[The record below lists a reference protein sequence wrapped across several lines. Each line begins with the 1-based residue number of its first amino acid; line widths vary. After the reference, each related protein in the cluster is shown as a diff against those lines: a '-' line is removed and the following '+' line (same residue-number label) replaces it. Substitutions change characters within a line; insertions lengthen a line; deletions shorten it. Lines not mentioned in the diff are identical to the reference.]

1 MKAEKDKLTEV
12 VKHKLADYEK
22 QPPAHVWENIHAQL
36 NTAAP
41 AENAGLALMLRKHWY
56 VAVALAA
63 AILLLLFVLSFAG
76 DAGIYDNSL
85 LKSQSQFT
93 EESNP
98 HKTPSDNHSA
108 INEVAEII
116 LPQKYNNSGDKKA
129 VAANPDK
136 ENINAPVIEQ
146 RQTIKPVNTLLAFAS
161 GQINNDPHYR
171 LPAKA
176 ILKEKSV
183 LKQLPV
189 KKQDNQII
197 FTDMPASM
205 SGNNNWAFGIYATPE
220 MMYGHS
226 QTNGGKPSYSADF
239 AIMYKFNDYFL
250 QSGLSFGSSDDNSN
264 ANINYMQTEFM
275 GTYHD
280 VYDVTF
286 DTTGGGAPQPV
297 YHTQEVEV
305 YDTTEHFTTT
315 VYTNSYRYLSLPL
328 LMGYQQQITDKFSYS
343 LKGGPMVSFML
354 EESSDFAFNH
364 DNAHIQAIYNMPADR
379 VTTNWQALI
388 SLGLQYRIHNKIQ
401 LAVEPRMKYYFNPV
415 YNTQAK
421 GRDDNP
427 VALGVRTGLIVGF

>member
-22 QPPAHVWENIHAQL
+22 QPPAHVWDNIHAQL
-36 NTAAP
+36 NTVAP
-41 AENAGLALMLRKHWY
+41 RENAGLTMMLRKHWY
-56 VAVALAA
+56 IAVALAA

-76 DAGIYDNSL
+76 DAGIYDNNI
-85 LKSQSQFT
+85 LKSQSKFT
-93 EESNP
+93 EKIKAQ
-98 HKTPSDNHSA
+98 KTPDENSTAIAEVVKILIPKQKKKLVEEKVIHS
-108 INEVAEII
+108 V
-116 LPQKYNNSGDKKA
+116 
-129 VAANPDK
+129 K
-136 ENINAPVIEQ
+136 ENIQTPVKEQ
-146 RQTIKPVNTLLAFAS
+146 RKKIKPINTLLAFAS
-161 GQINNDPHYR
+161 GQITNKPLYS

-176 ILKEKSV
+176 DFKEKNI

-189 KKQDNQII
+189 KDQDNQII
-197 FTDMPASM
+197 FTDMPAHM

-226 QTNGGKPSYSADF
+226 QNTGGNPSYSADF
-239 AIMYKFNDYFL
+239 AIMYKLNDYFL

-286 DTTGGGAPQPV
+286 DTTGGAAPQPV

-305 YDTTEHFTTT
+305 YDTTEHYTTT

-354 EESSDFAFNH
+354 GESSDFAFNH
-364 DNAHIQAIYNMPADR
+364 ENAHIQAIYNMPADR

-388 SLGLQYRIHNKIQ
+388 SLGLQYRIHKQIHF
-401 LAVEPRMKYYFNPV
+401 AVEPRMKYYFNPV

>member
-1 MKAEKDKLTEV
+1 MKAAKDKLTEV

-22 QPPAHVWENIHAQL
+22 QPPAHVWDNIHAQL
-36 NTAAP
+36 NTVAP
-41 AENAGLALMLRKHWY
+41 ARNDGLTEMFRKHWY

-76 DAGIYDNSL
+76 DAGIYDNNI
-85 LKSQSQFT
+85 LKSQSEFT
-93 EESNP
+93 EETKAQKSPREN
-98 HKTPSDNHSA
+98 SA
-108 INEVAEII
+108 SITEVAEII
-116 LPQKYNNSGDKKA
+116 IPQGNKKLI
-129 VAANPDK
+129 K
-136 ENINAPVIEQ
+136 EKVNHPVIENTKTPIKEQ
-146 RQTIKPVNTLLAFAS
+146 RETVNPVNTLLAFAS
-161 GQINNDPHYR
+161 GQIPNKPPYS

-176 ILKEKSV
+176 DFKVKSI
-183 LKQLPV
+183 LKQLPA
-189 KKQDNQII
+189 KNQDNQMIY
-197 FTDMPASM
+197 TDTPASL

-239 AIMYKFNDYFL
+239 AVMYKFNDYFL

-264 ANINYMQTEFM
+264 ANISYMQTEFM

-328 LMGYQQQITDKFSYS
+328 LMGYQQQISDKFSYS

-364 DNAHIQAIYNMPADR
+364 ENAHIQAIYNMPADR

-388 SLGLQYRIHNKIQ
+388 SLGLQYRIHKQIHF
-401 LAVEPRMKYYFNPV
+401 AVEPRLKYYFNPV

-421 GRDDNP
+421 GRDDKP